1 MPQIAQI
8 LETYA
13 SQFFWMLITFGLIY
27 FGIAKMML
35 PKVEATVD
43 ARDQKIAD
51 DLAAAQ
57 KARNEAESNQSGSQ
71 EVMIAARADA
81 QATAAAAK
89 AKAAKDAEAR
99 LAKANAEIGER
110 LALAEADV
118 AKASAAAMTKVDA
131 VAAEAAADMVAKL
144 AGVSVSAKD
153 AQAAVKMVMSNG

>member
-13 SQFFWMLITFGLIY
+13 SQFFWMLLTFGLIY

-43 ARDQKIAD
+43 ARDRKIAD

-57 KARNEAESNQSGSQ
+57 KARAEAESNQSGSQ
-71 EVMIAARADA
+71 EALISARADA
-81 QATAAAAK
+81 QASAAAAK
-89 AKAAKDAEAR
+89 AKAAKDAETR

-118 AKASAAAMTKVDA
+118 AKASAAAMANVDA
-131 VAAEAAADMVAKL
+131 VAADAAADMVAKL
-144 AGVSVSAKD
+144 SGVTVSSKD
-153 AQAAVKMVMSNG
+153 AQAAVKMVMSNV

>member
-43 ARDQKIAD
+43 ARDKKIAD
-51 DLAAAQ
+51 DLAAAH
-57 KARNEAESNQSGSQ
+57 KARNEAENMQ
-71 EVMIAARADA
+71 EGTGAEVAAARAEA

-89 AKAAKDAEAR
+89 AKAAKDAESR
-99 LAKANAEIGER
+99 LAKAGAEIGVK
-110 LALAEADV
+110 LATAEAELTKAKDKAMGNVESV
-118 AKASAAAMTKVDA
+118 ATDAATDIIAKIANTKVTA
-131 VAAEAAADMVAKL
+131 
-144 AGVSVSAKD
+144 
-153 AQAAVKMVMSNG
+153 AQAAKAVKTVLANV